1 MSNRSRRALRGDS
14 AATAGI
20 ALGGFGAIA
29 VAGFLVP
36 WRDRIGQTNVALLL
50 VLVVVAAAS
59 IGGHTAGL
67 VASLVAA
74 LSFNFWYTT
83 PYETLRVANSQDIER
98 IVLLFVVGVI
108 VGELTLVRERL
119 REDVRE
125 RQLMI
130 EGLVRLTEL
139 VAQGADHDAV
149 WREVRTALCEGL
161 SAEDVRF
168 EPFGTEAPPLPRI
181 TVAAPVP
188 RRAIQRF
195 RESGFELPPE
205 GAEVIVQYGGDVL
218 GRLVVVPSHAVG
230 VRILERQVAVAIAD
244 LYAASI
250 ATHGSPDDDL

>member
-1 MSNRSRRALRGDS
+1 MTRPSRRVLRGDG

-20 ALGGFGAIA
+20 AMGGLGTMT
-29 VAGFLVP
+29 VAALLVP
-36 WRDRIGQTNVALLL
+36 WRESIGQTNVALLL
-50 VLVVVAAAS
+50 VVVVVAAAS

-74 LSFNFWYTT
+74 LSFNFWHTQ
-83 PYETLRVANSQDIER
+83 PYDTLRIADSQDIER
-98 IVLLFVVGVI
+98 VVLLFIVGVI

-125 RQLMI
+125 RQQLI

-139 VAQGADHDAV
+139 VAEGAPRGAV
-149 WREVRTALCEGL
+149 WDEVRTALCQGL

-181 TVAAPVP
+181 TVASPVP
-188 RRAIQRF
+188 RRSIQRF
-195 RESGFELPPE
+195 RDRGFELPPE
-205 GAEVIVQYGGDVL
+205 GAEVVVQYGGDVL
-218 GRLVVVPSHAVG
+218 GRLVIVPVRAVG

-244 LYAASI
+244 LFAASI
-250 ATHGSPDDDL
+250 AAPRGRDFA